1 MNADIVID
9 LGMGKSGK
17 SDKHKYG
24 RVSREVDWS
33 DESSIQD
40 YFDSIGEGGTI
51 MGFETSSYAQ
61 CTVDEDCE
69 FAARNCRIGCGN
81 REEVIPS
88 Y

>member
-40 YFDSIGEGGTI
+40 YFDSVSAKKSELKKNEN
-51 MGFETSSYAQ
+51 FFYFR
-61 CTVDEDCE
+61 DD
-69 FAARNCRIGCGN
+69 FL
-81 REEVIPS
+81 
-88 Y
+88 